1 MNYSL
6 FELQDLKEEEKVTD
20 SKVSIGSK
28 SAKNAVKESTKESK
42 SKSSDKSNK
51 LSKQNL
57 IPGIKNS
64 NLLDDESEREER
76 RKSKSSKYTI
86 PTNKTKVLKK

>member
-6 FELQDLKEEEKVTD
+6 FKLQDLKETEKVID

-28 SAKNAVKESTKESK
+28 SVKNAVKESTKESK
-42 SKSSDKSNK
+42 SKSSDKSKK
-51 LSKQNL
+51 LSELNS

-64 NLLDDESEREER
+64 NLSDDVSEKEER